1 MSPAVVVNERQF
13 ASVKEEILPLPERF
27 DWRRA
32 PQRGD
37 VNVAMLIDPPEGD
50 RRVAASAGPVSR
62 HRLWLNA
69 DVIHNGLNPIHL
81 TRNLLHTILG
91 LWIRCHAGEI
101 DSILKGCFC
110 SLLNPTSHQQNDQD
124 QKDQTYPAAGAV
136 TPARAVR
143 PSGQR
148 TDKEKDQDDEEYGG
162 HMSPLFMNVFD
173 LVRYAQ
179 PLTLPSLTATS
190 LVLYS

>member
-101 DSILKGCFC
+101 DSILNSLHVYLSYRLEWAVRCKMRLYCCRDGRVVDVVPRGLGSRFTANGEKNGDTQGHQNVWSPSHTIP
-110 SLLNPTSHQQNDQD
+110 SLLT
-124 QKDQTYPAAGAV
+124 
-136 TPARAVR
+136 
-143 PSGQR
+143 
-148 TDKEKDQDDEEYGG
+148 
-162 HMSPLFMNVFD
+162 
-173 LVRYAQ
+173 
-179 PLTLPSLTATS
+179 
-190 LVLYS
+190 